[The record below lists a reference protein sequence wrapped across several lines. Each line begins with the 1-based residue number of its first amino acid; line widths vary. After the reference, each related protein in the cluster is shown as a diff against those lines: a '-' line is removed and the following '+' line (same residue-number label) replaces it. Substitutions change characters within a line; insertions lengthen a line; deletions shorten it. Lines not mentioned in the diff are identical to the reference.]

1 MTDNTPDIPLGS
13 WLADLPDERL
23 IRLLELRPDLAQ
35 PPPGSIA
42 ALAARAVAR
51 QSVKA
56 ATDELDFLRLA
67 VLDALLVLQADT
79 APVPTAK
86 LLALIGDRA
95 SEADVVGALDDLRQR
110 ALVWGETAVRV
121 AADAGTA
128 LPWHSGQVTLEDS
141 SHTGEQIA
149 DLIDRLNKAQLEVLE
164 KLLQGS
170 PMGRTRDAA
179 PGAPADRPVPQL
191 LAMGLLRRIDAE
203 TVILPRHVGQV
214 LRREQP
220 GPMQLTAPD
229 PVVSTTTQ
237 EDADAVAAGAIIDLL
252 RELDVLLESLGT
264 TPVPELRSGGLGVRE
279 VKRLAKTTG
288 IDEPR
293 LGLILEVAA
302 AAGLIASGTPD
313 PEPVNSDGPY
323 WAPTVAT
330 NRFSAMSTAE
340 RWHLLADTWL
350 DLPGRPALI
359 GTRGPDAKPY
369 GALTD
374 SLYSTAAPLDRR
386 LLLGM
391 LAELPPGAGVDA
403 AAASEALIWRRPR
416 WARRLQPGPMADLLT
431 ESHALGLVGR
441 GAISTPGRA
450 LLDEAVDPAVAIDA
464 MTRALPKPIDHF
476 LLQADLTVVVPGPL
490 QRDLAEELAA
500 VATVESAGAA
510 MVYRIS
516 EQSIRHALD
525 IGKTRDWMHTFFAK
539 HSKTAVPQGLTYLI
553 DDVARR
559 HGQLRIGM
567 AASFVRCE
575 DPALLAQAVA
585 AAADL
590 QLRALAP
597 TVAVS
602 PAPIAEMLL
611 ALRAAG
617 FAPAAEDSSGA
628 IVDVRPRG
636 ARVPTPQHRRPYRPP
651 PRPSSETLNAVV
663 SVLRKVTAAPFG
675 NIRVDPAVTMSLL
688 QRAAKNQDTLVIGY
702 LDAAGVATQRVV
714 SPITIRGGQL
724 VAFDSASGRLRD
736 FAIHRITSVVSADD

>member
-1 MTDNTPDIPLGS
+1 M
-13 WLADLPDERL
+13 
-23 IRLLELRPDLAQ
+23 
-35 PPPGSIA
+35 
-42 ALAARAVAR
+42 AR

-67 VLDALLVLQADT
+67 MLDALLVLQADT

-95 SEADVVGALDDLRQR
+95 SEADVMGALEDLRQR

-149 DLIDRLNKAQLEVLE
+149 DLIDRLNKAQLEVCGE
-164 KLLQGS
+164 
-170 PMGRTRDAA
+170 
-179 PGAPADRPVPQL
+179 
-191 LAMGLLRRIDAE
+191 
-203 TVILPRHVGQV
+203 
-214 LRREQP
+214 
-220 GPMQLTAPD
+220 TAPR
-229 PVVSTTTQ
+229 VSDGTYPRRRARRPSGSAGAAAAGDGPAATDRCRDGDLAPPRRTGTARRATRSDATDGTRPGGVNHQ
-237 EDADAVAAGAIIDLL
+237 TEDADAVAAGAIIDLL

-302 AAGLIASGTPD
+302 AAGLIASGMPD
-313 PEPVNSDGPY
+313 REPVNSDGPY

-340 RWHLLADTWL
+340 RWHLLAGTWL

-403 AAASEALIWRRPR
+403 AAASAALIWRRPR

-464 MTRALPKPIDHF
+464 MTRALPKPDR
-476 LLQADLTVVVPGPL
+476 PL
-490 QRDLAEELAA
+490 F
-500 VATVESAGAA
+500 VASRPDRRGTRTNATRSRRGIGRSCHR
-510 MVYRIS
+510 RIS
-516 EQSIRHALD
+516 RRGD
-525 IGKTRDWMHTFFAK
+525 G
-539 HSKTAVPQGLTYLI
+539 VPHQ
-553 DDVARR
+553 
-559 HGQLRIGM
+559 
-567 AASFVRCE
+567 
-575 DPALLAQAVA
+575 
-585 AAADL
+585 
-590 QLRALAP
+590 RA
-597 TVAVS
+597 
-602 PAPIAEMLL
+602 
-611 ALRAAG
+611 
-617 FAPAAEDSSGA
+617 
-628 IVDVRPRG
+628 
-636 ARVPTPQHRRPYRPP
+636 
-651 PRPSSETLNAVV
+651 
-663 SVLRKVTAAPFG
+663 
-675 NIRVDPAVTMSLL
+675 VDPA
-688 QRAAKNQDTLVIGY
+688 RA
-702 LDAAGVATQRVV
+702 R
-714 SPITIRGGQL
+714 
-724 VAFDSASGRLRD
+724 
-736 FAIHRITSVVSADD
+736 HRQNP